1 MFLDTRSKIIPLHQ
15 IQERL
20 QDRAARWISGNFDP
34 LLAEHVRRLRQAS
47 EPGSLLVVEVTNPA
61 RPLLS
66 QRARAELV
74 AALSMVD
81 YVVLGN
87 GDTPS
92 ATAADADLTERF
104 IDHVLQRHREESRA

>member
-1 MFLDTRSKIIPLHQ
+1 LFLDTRSKIIPLHQ

-20 QDRAARWISGNFDP
+20 QDRAARWISGSFDP
-34 LLAEHVRRLRQAS
+34 LLAEHVRRLREAW
-47 EPGSLLVVEVTNPA
+47 EPGSLLVAEVTNPA

-81 YVVLGN
+81 YVVCGN
-87 GDTPS
+87 GGPGGDT
-92 ATAADADLTERF
+92 DLTERF
-104 IDHVLQRHREESRA
+104 IEHVLERHRQETNK

>member
-1 MFLDTRSKIIPLHQ
+1 LFLDTRSKIISLHELR
-15 IQERL
+15 ERL
-20 QDRAARWISGNFDP
+20 QDHPTQWISGHFDP
-34 LLAEHVRRLRQAS
+34 LLAEHVGRLRQAR

-81 YVVLGN
+81 FVVL
-87 GDTPS
+87 DTGLRGGQP
-92 ATAADADLTERF
+92 AADADLTERF
-104 IDHVLQRHREESRA
+104 IDHVLERHREESKQ